1 MLSSPI
7 FALELNPRKYLLGAT
22 FRVASILYRP
32 PPPFPGIPLLY
43 NSHLTTNPSLK
54 GTGFLPDGEPEV
66 VALLWISNDSSELLT
81 PSSFLCFL
89 HQMFWSLKWYFLVHV
104 YLSLTKFCWIAK
116 FCTNVC
122 CCTTT
127 GLTLNFRLI
136 LLDLL
141 IYIDLTYNK
150 NCKKTWA
157 FESKFLQYH
166 QMFLFSKKMNLC
178 EYHTFRIW
186 RLLVHFGMCILKKY
200 TVRIHLSLEKIHCAS
215 PAAWFKI
222 LISILWVLRR
232 FSTSWHRRIVQ
243 RASGLL
249 VFLYLN

>member
-1 MLSSPI
+1 MWPKNFSITKYKWGYILTN
-7 FALELNPRKYLLGAT
+7 ALISNFCTPTQPEEVFTWNYFSRRLH
-22 FRVASILYRP
+22 SISFS
-32 PPPFPGIPLLY
+32 PPFPGIPLLY
-43 NSHLTTNPSLK
+43 NGHLTTNPSLK

-136 LLDLL
+136 LLDFL
-141 IYIDLTYNK
+141 IYIDLT
-150 NCKKTWA
+150 
-157 FESKFLQYH
+157 
-166 QMFLFSKKMNLC
+166 
-178 EYHTFRIW
+178 
-186 RLLVHFGMCILKKY
+186 
-200 TVRIHLSLEKIHCAS
+200 
-215 PAAWFKI
+215 
-222 LISILWVLRR
+222 
-232 FSTSWHRRIVQ
+232 
-243 RASGLL
+243 
-249 VFLYLN
+249 